1 LRHLLAASNW
11 LIFSSATC
19 HFAVFTV
26 QDPIFKGNKVPNPEM
41 GYPGGIFD
49 PLGFSKGNLK
59 ELQTKEIKNG
69 RIAMIAFMSFVVQV
83 RSGWDDVQRG
93 GQQDC
98 WWQLHE
104 IGSCCC
110 NCAILTGLLPQWC
123 WQLWG

>member
-1 LRHLLAASNW
+1 VLL
-11 LIFSSATC
+11 LLLPP
-19 HFAVFTV
+19 

-83 RSGWDDVQRG
+83 RSSSGLGWDG
-93 GQQDC
+93 
-98 WWQLHE
+98 
-104 IGSCCC
+104 
-110 NCAILTGLLPQWC
+110 
-123 WQLWG
+123 

>member
-1 LRHLLAASNW
+1 MLFLCMLHCYTL
-11 LIFSSATC
+11 
-19 HFAVFTV
+19 

-83 RSGWDDVQRG
+83 GSGR
-93 GQQDC
+93 
-98 WWQLHE
+98 
-104 IGSCCC
+104 
-110 NCAILTGLLPQWC
+110 
-123 WQLWG
+123 